1 MGILYNMCIILM
13 GIYDNICW
21 NVSDPGESEIPVTAH
36 NFESRSYMA
45 GEWTHFTIDR
55 LRLK

>member
-36 NFESRSYMA
+36 NFESSSYMA

-55 LRLK
+55 L